1 MSRSN
6 RFLNR
11 LFLGVVG
18 LVALGVGA
26 ALLAIASAG
35 GVGRVLRDALA
46 STGAGLGDLLART
59 PLDPVGGTGGSW
71 LPLALAA
78 ACLVAALLLLWA
90 VLAHGGGRTDRVVD
104 VDEPSGSIAVSASFA
119 ESALVHA
126 LEHRRD
132 VAAVHVAAF
141 RVGRRPAL
149 RVRVRVTSGASP
161 APVVAAASEAVRG
174 LDRLL
179 GTDLPVLVEVT
190 GGGVVH
196 RGADARV
203 A

>member
-6 RFLNR
+6 RALNR
-11 LFLGVVG
+11 LFLAVVG
-18 LVALGVGA
+18 LVTVGVGA
-26 ALLAIASAG
+26 ALLATASAG

-46 STGAGLGDLLART
+46 STGDGLGDLLART
-59 PLDPVGGTGGSW
+59 PLDPAGGTGGSW
-71 LPLALAA
+71 LPLALTA
-78 ACLVAALLLLWA
+78 ACLVVALLLLWA
-90 VLAHGGGRTDRVVD
+90 VLAHGGGRTDRVVS
-104 VDEPSGSIAVSASFA
+104 VDEPEGSIAVSASFA
-119 ESALVHA
+119 ETALVHA

-141 RVGRRPAL
+141 RVRRRPAL

-174 LDRLL
+174 LDLLL
-179 GTDLPVLVEVT
+179 GTDLPVLVEVS
-190 GGGVVH
+190 GGGVVR
-196 RGADARV
+196 RGSDSRV